1 MTQPTHV
8 SGTIKTIT
16 PFDLADKDKT
26 VESVWSMDDIKE
38 AAEYL
43 KNGMGFSEFA
53 LRQFSEAVLGI
64 LADHK
69 TPASD
74 PQPALRDMDAPQ
86 TETSSEAGELLP
98 FTAEVG
104 AYSGVVGS
112 SVHLIAPDGRFM
124 GRIAFMCQDDALREK
139 SQQVR
144 MSEIIADALNRRA
157 LPAYAKLKEE
167 TK

>member
-1 MTQPTHV
+1 MTQPSHV

-16 PFDLADKDKT
+16 PFDLSDKTKT

-43 KNGMGFSEFA
+43 KNGLGFSEFA

-74 PQPALRDMDAPQ
+74 PQPALGDKSEPQ
-86 TETSSEAGELLP
+86 AIQSSDLVSMEAAIAVAKEAISKIVYDQWFKSHYPVTSHGHQYVGEAVE
-98 FTAEVG
+98 A
-104 AYSGVVGS
+104 AI
-112 SVHLIAPDGRFM
+112 H
-124 GRIAFMCQDDALREK
+124 
-139 SQQVR
+139 
-144 MSEIIADALNRRA
+144 A
-157 LPAYAKLKEE
+157 LPTYAKLKEE